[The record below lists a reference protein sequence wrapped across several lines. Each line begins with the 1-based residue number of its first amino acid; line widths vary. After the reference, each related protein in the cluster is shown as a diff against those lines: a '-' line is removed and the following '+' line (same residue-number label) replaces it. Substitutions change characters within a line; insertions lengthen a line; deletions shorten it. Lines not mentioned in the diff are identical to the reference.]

1 MGNWK
6 WRIWRCRAAISSCSE
21 SCGQHGRA
29 GVGGGRG
36 PAAWR
41 ALLFLE
47 ALMYPGGQPP
57 PWSWTPDGLTPL
69 PTHCTQ
75 IPQRGLAL
83 GSGGDRRV
91 GCKVAACAH
100 LVRQTAGLMP
110 RASGSRGG
118 RVGPCGP
125 LPVGGPL
132 RPALGEDS
140 GVCGPAPRS
149 QRDETQ
155 PWT

>member
-21 SCGQHGRA
+21 GCGRHGRA
-29 GVGGGRG
+29 GASCLQSSAVSGGSYAPRRPSIPLVTDPRWAYS
-36 PAAWR
+36 PAPPTAPRSPSRAW
-41 ALLFLE
+41 L
-47 ALMYPGGQPP
+47 
-57 PWSWTPDGLTPL
+57 WGL
-69 PTHCTQ
+69 
-75 IPQRGLAL
+75 
-83 GSGGDRRV
+83 GGDRRV
-91 GCKVAACAH
+91 GDKVAACAH
-100 LVRQTAGLMP
+100 LVRQTAGLTP

-118 RVGPCGP
+118 RVGPRGP

-132 RPALGEDS
+132 CPALGEDP

-155 PWT
+155 PQT